1 MIKMDIF
8 LHKNPQA
15 HLLYIFIYSLVVSF
29 FQKRRAHG
37 DLILEGFFCIVGS

>member
-29 FQKRRAHG
+29 FSKAASAWRSH
-37 DLILEGFFCIVGS
+37 S